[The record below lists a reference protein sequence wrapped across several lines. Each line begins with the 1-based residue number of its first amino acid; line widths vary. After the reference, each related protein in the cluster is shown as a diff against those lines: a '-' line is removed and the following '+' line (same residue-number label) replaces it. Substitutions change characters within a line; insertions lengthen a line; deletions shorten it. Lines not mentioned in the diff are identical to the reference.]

1 VQPAPRGS
9 PAEICPTPSLDLPK
23 MVSTVLVNSV
33 DNVSKKV
40 FTVGLAAET
49 TRRMVVIR
57 WQIVP
62 LRDRVRRGGAAGA
75 QRAAGRPR
83 SPGSVS
89 GRGSTTDGHLAQLS
103 DALRRYS
110 SPPRD
115 ALRRYSSPPPGPRPS
130 ARQGHPIATTTVD
143 SRAAMRT
150 PTVASSLRLSWLRRQ
165 LCRLVA

>member
-1 VQPAPRGS
+1 MQPAPRGS

-23 MVSTVLVNSV
+23 TVSTMLVNFV

-49 TRRMVVIR
+49 TRRMIVIR

-62 LRDRVRRGGAAGA
+62 LRDRVRRAVALLGLSVLLAGPGPLA
-75 QRAAGRPR
+75 RSVVAGRQR
-83 SPGSVS
+83 TG
-89 GRGSTTDGHLAQLS
+89 TGHLAQLS
-103 DALRRYS
+103 
-110 SPPRD
+110 D

-150 PTVASSLRLSWLRRQ
+150 PTVASSLRPSWLRRQ